1 MDKCNEDYLDRIGCP
16 DPPVPSRSFV
26 EKPFGYTDAVS
37 DDSLTSK
44 VVSLALYDGSY
55 ASFCFS
61 FF

>member
-1 MDKCNEDYLDRIGCP
+1 MDKCNEDYLERFGCP

-44 VVSLALYDGSY
+44 VVSLALYDGNY
-55 ASFCFS
+55 ASFRF
-61 FF
+61 